1 MSMVWGHRGVLLLPA
16 LGLASACYHGVE
28 SVSDIVSTREVGF
41 NNQVLNGIHLN
52 GIHLNGIHLNGIHLN
67 GMHLNG
73 IHLNGIHL
81 NGTEF
86 SAVFPVNGEEVPRS
100 GLDFIGAEFEMIA
113 EGEVDGVPAAETFLV
128 RIDDITPDAQWGDTY
143 LYELSY
149 RPVLSDVW
157 TDLCAGGVPAIPLNN
172 YWDLETGDRIDD
184 PNVATFACTN
194 AVLAK
199 CVEWG
204 YRPWAEATRCKDWD
218 SKKKKKGCTEVSLQD
233 YHQACTRMARADYCG
248 DGTPWTVPGTAI
260 DIYDHLNPQIEAM
273 ATDWTIEAEWTP
285 EGAYCL
291 NDIRQQTWK
300 QQGLYPKCFL
310 DKKGKP
316 KKYKDCGSMKNGRS
330 LLLDAFKAP

>member
-1 MSMVWGHRGVLLLPA
+1 MGRASAVFAV
-16 LGLASACYHGVE
+16 GLASVLGGCYHGVD
-28 SVSDIVSTREVGF
+28 STADIVSSRDVEF
-41 NNQVLNGIHLN
+41 NNTQLQGVQLQGVQLQGTAFSGTQVI
-52 GIHLNGIHLNGIHLN
+52 
-67 GMHLNG
+67 
-73 IHLNGIHL
+73 
-81 NGTEF
+81 
-86 SAVFPVNGEEVPRS
+86 NGELVTRS
-100 GLDFIGAEFEMIA
+100 GEELIGAELSLAIEA
-113 EGEVDGVPAAETFLV
+113 DGSNETFVL
-128 RIDDITPDAQWGDTY
+128 RFDNIYPDPKWDDVS
-143 LYELSY
+143 LYEISY
-149 RPVLSDVW
+149 RPIGSDAW
-157 TDLCAGGVPAIPLNN
+157 TDLCAGGVPAIPLSN
-172 YWDLETGDRIDD
+172 YWDHASGDRIDD

-291 NDIRQQTWK
+291 NDIRQQAWK
-300 QQGLYPKCFL
+300 QQGLYPACFL
-310 DKKGKP
+310 NKYGKP
-316 KKYKDCGSMKNGRS
+316 KKYGDCGSLKHHRALLANGF
-330 LLLDAFKAP
+330 DKFGEGP